1 MKRSFLIM
9 FAAALVAITGCCN
22 CTSRSRE
29 VKPLVGTDWH
39 LVQIMGR
46 DVQKPADSYT
56 ITFGQDGRLNGVG
69 DCNRLMSEYKT
80 DDSRKLTFEYPAS
93 TRMMCPDQASEDEF
107 LQMLSRVTH
116 YEMDGEQMLL
126 LSNGELLAIFEAL
139 PEGEAK

>member
-1 MKRSFLIM
+1 M

-80 DDSRKLTFEYPAS
+80 DDSRKLTFEYPAL
-93 TRMMCPDQASEDEF
+93 DQNDVPRIRHRRTSSCKCFRA
-107 LQMLSRVTH
+107 
-116 YEMDGEQMLL
+116 
-126 LSNGELLAIFEAL
+126 
-139 PEGEAK
+139 